1 LGFVL
6 FAVFIVFIPFCITT
20 TLFFLYIAHP
30 KSIFLKFLH
39 SMANTYQDAVVTR
52 YNIYNSLFLSLPF
65 QDIYRTGTLLPL
77 LVQESE
83 DGFKQGHSPQ
93 QIIEAFFD
101 EYIEH
106 ATEAERKDLLFN
118 FIKFIERQ
126 VVLFDSVEDAAFD
139 QTHDLNGA
147 GSVAQL
153 IGRVN
158 TDDLKKKL
166 EAKLEDFSV
175 RIVLTAHPTQFYPG
189 KVLGI
194 ITDLETAIKDNDFVQ
209 VNALLLQ
216 LGKTAFI
223 NQTKPTPF
231 DEAVTLCWF
240 LENVFYEAIPA
251 ILIKLLNGLQIPL
264 NEWSHFQL
272 FRLGFWPGGD
282 RDGNPFVN
290 SKVTL
295 DVADRLRQ
303 ILLKCY
309 WRDIKNLKR
318 RLTFSE
324 VEDHIAT
331 AERKTNNAIYYPDQ
345 EHYQDAEELL
355 NDLNHARE
363 ALLKYHNGFFVE
375 QLDEFIIK
383 VKLFG
388 FFFASLDIRQV
399 STKHGEAWQ
408 QILAR
413 IEQQIPVFSY
423 EAYQSWDERKK
434 IDFLLSLQ
442 IKINES
448 DFSDPILQDIVGS
461 IKAIKEI
468 QRRNGPE
475 SAHRYVIS
483 NCGSTLNVME
493 VLALVKH
500 VWQATDTPP
509 VDIVPLFE
517 TVEDLA
523 EAATVMK
530 NLYDHP
536 AYRQHLAQRGNQQTI
551 MVGFSDGTKDGGY
564 LRANWSIFSAKEQ
577 LTQLSRQYDIK
588 VTFFDGRGGPPGRGG
603 GNNHAFYASL
613 GKDIEDKEVQ
623 LTVQGQTI
631 SSNYGT
637 VPTAMYNLE
646 RLFTAGLENHLFTVK
661 NTKEQLSEADKA
673 LMEELAQA
681 AYESYLKLKNH
692 ATFVPYLEKITPL
705 RFYGQTKIGSRPD
718 KRNAGGGLRF
728 EDLRAI
734 PFVGSWAQMKQNVP
748 GFYGFGSALE
758 VLEQRGKM
766 NDLSKLY
773 KKSLFVRTLVENSMQ
788 SLMKAYYPATQY
800 LESNPEFGTLW
811 KMMNDECERSKKM
824 MLRLSGEQE
833 LMNQNMVTKE
843 SIKVRERI
851 VLPLITLQ
859 QYALQKLNGGNL
871 DPSETEIYSKLIMRA
886 MFGIINAARNSA

>member
-1 LGFVL
+1 M
-6 FAVFIVFIPFCITT
+6 P
-20 TLFFLYIAHP
+20 
-30 KSIFLKFLH
+30 
-39 SMANTYQDAVVTR
+39 NTYQDAVVTR

-83 DGFKQGHSPQ
+83 NGFKQGHSPQ
-93 QIIEAFFD
+93 QIIEQFFE

-106 ATEAERKDLLFN
+106 ATDAERKNLLFN

-153 IGRVN
+153 INRVS
-158 TDDLKKKL
+158 TDELKKKL
-166 EAKLEDFSV
+166 EAKLEDFCV

-194 ITDLETAIKDNDFVQ
+194 ITDLEEAIKTNDFVQ
-209 VNALLLQ
+209 VNTLLLQ

-223 NQTKPTPF
+223 NQTKPSPF

-251 ILIKLLNGLQIPL
+251 ILIKLLNGLHIPL
-264 NEWSHFQL
+264 HEWTHFQL

-290 SKVTL
+290 ANVTL
-295 DVADRLRQ
+295 EVADRLRQ

-309 WRDIKNLKR
+309 WRDIKSLKR

-324 VEDHIAT
+324 VEDHIAA

-345 EHYQDAEELL
+345 EHYQQVDELL
-355 NDLNHARE
+355 HDLNQARA
-363 ALLKYHNGFFVE
+363 ALVKHHEGLFVD
-375 QLDEFIIK
+375 QLDEFMVK

-399 STKHGEAWQ
+399 STKHGDAWQ
-408 QILAR
+408 QVLAK
-413 IEQQIPVFSY
+413 IEKQVPVFSY
-423 EAYQSWDERKK
+423 QNYQSWDERQK

-442 IKINES
+442 IEINEN
-448 DFSDPILQDIVGS
+448 DFTDPILQDIVGS

-468 QRRNGPE
+468 QKRNGPQ

-493 VLALVKH
+493 VLALLKH
-500 VWQATDTPP
+500 VWQAQEALP

-523 EAATVMK
+523 EAAVVMK
-530 NLYDHP
+530 KLYDHP
-536 AYRQHLAQRGNQQTI
+536 AYRQHLAQRGDHQTI

-577 LTQLSRQYDIK
+577 LTLLSRQYGIK
-588 VTFFDGRGGPPGRGG
+588 ITFFDGRGGPPGRGG

-613 GKDIEDKEVQ
+613 GKDVEDKEVQ

-637 VPTAMYNLE
+637 VTTAMYNLE
-646 RLFTAGLENHLFTVK
+646 RLFTAGLENHLFVAK
-661 NTKEQLSEADKA
+661 NAKEQLSEADKA

-681 AYESYLKLKNH
+681 AYHSYLKLKNH
-692 ATFVPYLEKITPL
+692 PTFVPYLEKITPL

-718 KRNAGGGLRF
+718 KRSSGGGLRF

-758 VLEQRGKM
+758 TLIKDGKM
-766 NDLSKLY
+766 ESLAKLY

-811 KMMNDECERSKKM
+811 TMMSDECERSKKL
-824 MLRLSGEQE
+824 MLQFSGEQE
-833 LMNQNMVTKE
+833 LMNQNVVTKE
-843 SIKVRERI
+843 SIKIRERI
-851 VLPLITLQ
+851 VLPLITIQ
-859 QYALQKLNGGNL
+859 QYALQKLNAGNL
-871 DPSETEIYSKLIMRA
+871 EPSEADIYSKLVMRA

>member
-1 LGFVL
+1 MVESEVAKLTTYALLFKFVAYL
-6 FAVFIVFIPFCITT
+6 AFQMPTPSTNQKMPNA
-20 TLFFLYIAHP
+20 
-30 KSIFLKFLH
+30 
-39 SMANTYQDAVVTR
+39 YQDAVVTR

-83 DGFKQGHSPQ
+83 EGFQKGHSPQ
-93 QIIEAFFD
+93 QIIEQFFD

-106 ATEAERKDLLFN
+106 TNEDERKNLLFN

-153 IGRVN
+153 INRVN
-158 TDDLKKKL
+158 TDEVKRKL
-166 EAKLEDFSV
+166 VAKLEDFCV

-194 ITDLETAIKDNDFVQ
+194 ITDLEQAIKANDFVQ

-251 ILIKLLNGLQIPL
+251 ILIKLVNGLNIPL
-264 NEWSHFQL
+264 NEWPHFQL

-282 RDGNPFVN
+282 RDGNPFVTSN
-290 SKVTL
+290 VTL

-318 RLTFSE
+318 RLTFSG

-331 AERKTNNAIYYPDQ
+331 AERKINNAIYYPDQ
-345 EHYQDAEELL
+345 PHYQQVDELL
-355 NDLNHARE
+355 LDLNHARE
-363 ALLKYHNGFFVE
+363 ALVAHHNSFFVE
-375 QLDEFIIK
+375 PLDEFIVK

-408 QILAR
+408 QILTK
-413 IEQQIPVFSY
+413 IEKQIPVFSY
-423 EAYQSWDERKK
+423 QDYQSWDERKK

-442 IKINES
+442 IDINET
-448 DFSDPILQDIVGS
+448 DFTDPILQDIVGS

-468 QRRNGPE
+468 QKRNGPA

-483 NCGSTLNVME
+483 NCATTLNVME
-493 VLALVKH
+493 VLALIKH
-500 VWQATDTPP
+500 VWKAEEALP

-523 EAATVMK
+523 QAATVMK

-536 AYRQHLAQRGNQQTI
+536 VYRQHLAQRGNQQTI

-577 LTQLSRQYDIK
+577 LTLLSREYGVK

-613 GKDIEDKEVQ
+613 GKNVEDKEVQ

-646 RLFTAGLENHLFTVK
+646 RLFTAGLENHLFTTK
-661 NTKEQLSEADKA
+661 NSKEELSEADKA

-681 AYESYLKLKNH
+681 AYQSYLKLKNH
-692 ATFVPYLEKITPL
+692 PTFVPYLEKITPL

-748 GFYGFGSALE
+748 GFYGFGSAIETLQE
-758 VLEQRGKM
+758 AGKM
-766 NDLSKLY
+766 NELTKLY

-811 KMMNDECERSKKM
+811 KMMSDECERSKAL
-824 MLRLSGEQE
+824 MLRLSGEAE
-833 LMNQNMVTKE
+833 LMNQNVVTKE
-843 SIKVRERI
+843 SIKIRERI
-851 VLPLITLQ
+851 VLPLITIQ
-859 QYALQKLNGGNL
+859 QYALQKLNGGELNTT
-871 DPSETEIYSKLIMRA
+871 DAEIYSKLVMRA